1 MGILNTTN
9 KEKTMSTIE
18 TITITV
24 AGEALESLT
33 LELTAE
39 EVTALYKLRK
49 DQTMKIAELEK
60 KTSDLEKSKGYLQ
73 ERFDLLNN
81 EIEQANVLLTALGI
95 QEKTAEDEL
104 YQRKSLTIST
114 RIALCIAAK
123 Q

>member
-1 MGILNTTN
+1 
-9 KEKTMSTIE
+9 MSTIE

-123 Q
+123 P